1 MLETFFRNSS
11 LAFRARAPERDAEL
25 METQVNNVA
34 SALHH
39 AVREIEAQRDGLRR
53 RLDAVITRAAVI
65 GGNDIDESLTRD
77 ETDAAVLTA
86 SDAEIAR
93 AETRLK
99 TLERQLSDFKT
110 LVATLHS
117 LFPDFKAS
125 ALGSYESTAKRL

>member
-1 MLETFFRNSS
+1 MLETFFRKPS
-11 LAFRARAPERDAEL
+11 LSFKARSPERDAEL
-25 METQVNNVA
+25 VETQVNNVS

-99 TLERQLSDFKT
+99 VLERQLSDFKT